1 MPTCL
6 CIDEVYAIKYKQR
19 VYACVLVDM
28 LSNQI
33 YDLLPTRKK
42 SDLANYFSNIDIVER
57 NKVQYVCI
65 DMWEPYKQL
74 ALVYFPKAKICV
86 DSFHVIQLIN
96 CAFTNIRLRVMKR
109 CDRDSEDY
117 LLLKHYSW
125 LLFKNSSK
133 IDRSKYI
140 FLKRYFY
147 CFDGRYVH
155 PDLII
160 NKLLSLSNDLSIAYS
175 IKEEYAYWNKFATSE
190 NACKHVQGIIDQL
203 LIADIPELTKVA
215 RTLKHW
221 NKEIIDSF
229 DRFQGRRISNGPVE
243 SVNSRIKIIKQNGN
257 GYANFD
263 RFRARVLYSLNKN
276 SSIKL

>member
-1 MPTCL
+1 
-6 CIDEVYAIKYKQR
+6 
-19 VYACVLVDM
+19 
-28 LSNQI
+28 
-33 YDLLPTRKK
+33 
-42 SDLANYFSNIDIVER
+42 
-57 NKVQYVCI
+57 
-65 DMWEPYKQL
+65 
-74 ALVYFPKAKICV
+74 
-86 DSFHVIQLIN
+86 
-96 CAFTNIRLRVMKR
+96 MKR

-140 FLKRYFY
+140 LLKRYFY

-190 NACKHVQGIIDQL
+190 NACKNVQGIIDQL
-203 LIADIPELTKVA
+203 LIAYIPKLTKVA
-215 RTLKHW
+215 ITLKHW
-221 NKEIIDSF
+221 NREIIDSF